1 MARGL
6 GSTITT
12 ELAKDRLRFADLLE
26 LHFDDSANQMF
37 LTNGPIDIQVDTTT
51 SSGKTFAANGDL
63 LSFDTISETG
73 QARVNQVNFTL
84 SGASNTITN
93 LFLNNDYVDRRIV
106 IYRMFYNN
114 ESVIIG
120 TPVMLF
126 DGEMTSFSINESGT
140 TSTVNV
146 TSSSVFYDFDR
157 IAGRRTNSASQ
168 QMHFPNDKGMDFA
181 SAVDD
186 RIKWGKP

>member
-126 DGEMTSFSINESGT
+126 DGEMTSFSIRLDIPDTDLREADISYLIDKALRPIIDTGKFE
-140 TSTVNV
+140 NV
-146 TSSSVFYDFDR
+146 EIDV
-157 IAGRRTNSASQ
+157 
-168 QMHFPNDKGMDFA
+168 
-181 SAVDD
+181 VDITEGE
-186 RIKWGKP
+186 RK